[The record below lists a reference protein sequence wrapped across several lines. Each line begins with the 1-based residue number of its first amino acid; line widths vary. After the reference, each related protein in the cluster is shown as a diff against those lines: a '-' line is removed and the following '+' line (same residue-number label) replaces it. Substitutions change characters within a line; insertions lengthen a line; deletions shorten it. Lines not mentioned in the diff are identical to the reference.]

1 MEYWNGME
9 YYIFSISKKK
19 KKRENSETKEN
30 IIFYSV
36 INQMDHDTFVC
47 RDRHVKLTPVAI
59 LIQKA

>member
-1 MEYWNGME
+1 MEWN
-9 YYIFSISKKK
+9 ITSLQFQK

-36 INQMDHDTFVC
+36 INQMDHDTFVF

>member
-1 MEYWNGME
+1 MEWN
-9 YYIFSISKKK
+9 ITSFQFQKKK

-36 INQMDHDTFVC
+36 INQMDHDTFVF